1 MIEAAKVIV
10 PIGQGKEV
18 KARAIAAGLQ
28 AFTEP
33 YREDGVDEVIV
44 EAENETSLAENET
57 SLFEE
62 GLVVQ
67 AIGDTQYSEV
77 QVFVPDSLLISA
89 KAKME
94 ELGIPDARQLSETE
108 WTPGATYETM
118 Y

>member
-10 PIGQGKEV
+10 PIGQGKQVE
-18 KARAIAAGLQ
+18 ARAIAAGLQ

-44 EAENETSLAENET
+44 EAEDETN
-57 SLFEE
+57 LFDES
-62 GLVVQ
+62 LVVQ
-67 AIGDTQYSEV
+67 AIGETQYSEV

-89 KAKME
+89 KAKMQ
-94 ELGIPDARQLSETE
+94 ELGIPTARQLSETE
-108 WTPGATYETM
+108 WTPGATYETR

>member
-10 PIGQGKEV
+10 PISQGNEV
-18 KARAIAAGLQ
+18 EARAIAAGLR

-44 EAENETSLAENET
+44 EAENETSL
-57 SLFEE
+57 FEE
-62 GLVVQ
+62 SLVVQ

-89 KAKME
+89 NAKME

-108 WTPGATYETM
+108 WTPGATYETR